1 MRCTRCKKK
10 LKKGAKFC
18 PACGTRVSKKKGKR
32 FVAFLLAVL
41 LLLSLSTI
49 GLAIYVF
56 VSENFSL
63 KQGLSKIFTAQSAIK
78 IANVEEAIAHATELG
93 KEFGYENAMSEMTEK
108 VTTEIDGDRYY
119 RLQQNYK
126 GIPVYGRSL
135 ICAVDEGKSLTS
147 ITGNIQDIAYVD
159 LSVKITY
166 NDIEISIKR
175 YFETELSDGNAMI
188 GELEIGEISNDDLYI
203 YTFSEDMSP
212 HLAYCIS
219 VNGYEFFIDA
229 QTGTILSASA
239 TIRAETGYLSSD
251 TNRINGFPVV
261 KNTDGLYILED
272 SKLHIT
278 VCNLNGKS
286 GRNGKN
292 RKNATLVTSSDLIFG
307 NESGEET
314 HEEAVIFYRNLA
326 EIKKYI
332 TDTCGFDCYWVFAY
346 YNDGYDNGK
355 NAMGGPGGTI
365 DGKFVGMVSM
375 GSVTGVDDT
384 DAIAH
389 EYSHVISAKTV
400 AWASNSVENSSICEG
415 ISDIFGE
422 IVEAYCN
429 NGSDPDWVMTGDN
442 NGIRRNIHDPNGI
455 VVAAHVNDSSL
466 LGELGSGKEY
476 YYSTVISHAAYLMW
490 NGIDGSQSKKIASD
504 DIIRLWYRAM
514 LMMPSDCDFATCR
527 QLVEWAA
534 LSVDGIT
541 EAQRNCIAEAFDMVG
556 IHAQELSPEILIN
569 CDRNVRP
576 GSYLNVYNV
585 EGKLHSSYTLSISGT
600 CAEHELAYAP
610 TVLTDIGFQY
620 KKTVEITN
628 ASSYRLDLPDGYYT
642 FTITD
647 SNNPKYTYTFTVS
660 VSDQGTT
667 DFIEL
672 HTDFENQLI
681 VKIAKPP
688 VSDTYKAYMTAVRK
702 TTESGAWSERLD
714 LTANMALTN
723 GSAKT
728 KTKMT
733 MTSDADISNYSE
745 NDPSRV
751 RISGA
756 AEMSVLGQTY
766 AWNMRYENGT
776 AHYQYT
782 QPNQTSADLKI
793 DPSFFNFETMTSD
806 MMTNAKMSGNQ
817 ITFTVP
823 GDKITEVGISAVNQ
837 MSGVDD
843 LKYGDVD
850 VIVTISSEGT
860 IDTITMAFH
869 ASLKYQGYD
878 ADVDYNIVYR
888 FSQSAVVSNMPS
900 VAIVPCSYTGQD
912 NKFDILT
919 VHEVNGNQIV
929 FTAWWYRIWDISH
942 ATATLDGNIA
952 SFDYTDANNPNIR
965 AKGTIEFTDS
975 KAMLTISE
983 CSVSEV
989 HKGSYCF
996 NFLAEALTEQQ
1007 LKEVGH
1013 FLGVPDGLDVTYKQ
1027 GTPYYWEAVG
1037 IYCTSVGIYYNKE
1050 LVAAADVNSLNGEV
1064 AGGILMYSGLSSAE
1078 NNDIAATFGYSK
1090 AWETHDYIGSDH
1102 FVTVLAFQDNGT
1114 FCCGIGFYLSDW
1126 AATFRGTYE
1135 VNSDEITLRYILNS
1149 KEMLNSYQVN
1159 WGNQTM
1165 KLTSVD
1171 GLNTAHQAGTVHLF
1185 EESPNCTAEELSYQV
1200 DLFQRYLGNL

>member
-18 PACGTRVSKKKGKR
+18 PACGTRVPPKKGKR
-32 FVAFLLAVL
+32 IVAFLLAVL

-63 KQGLSKIFTAQSAIK
+63 KQGQSKIYTAQSTVK
-78 IANVEEAIAHATELG
+78 IANVEEAIAHAKELG

-108 VTTEIDGDRYY
+108 VITEIDGDCYY

-126 GIPVYGRSL
+126 GIPVYGNTLIYATDKDNQVTTISGNVIDVDDSINMMPSISEGEAAFSIQDYLNQYSSYNVDIADISL
-135 ICAVDEGKSLTS
+135 NSDDLCIYTDKESGVESLAYVVSSDIYEFVIDAHNGSVLYAESTIRTSTYSGTLIGQKKTYPNVSYSLDEGNYYLSDEDKQIYSYRVQNTWAIGSVTSVLTQLWDSQNLIEWTPGGNPEADAVD
-147 ITGNIQDIAYVD
+147 AYVNTIVAYD
-159 LSVKITY
+159 YFDQILNNKGADGSGKLPICIFNGVKSYKTKNGID
-166 NDIEISIKR
+166 NIVR
-175 YFETELSDGNAMI
+175 NAMANIRYDKEGNPSLACIYI
-188 GELEIGEISNDDLYI
+188 GAGGN
-203 YTFSEDMSP
+203 P
-212 HLAYCIS
+212 
-219 VNGYEFFIDA
+219 
-229 QTGTILSASA
+229 ILSA
-239 TIRAETGYLSSD
+239 YLD
-251 TNRINGFPVV
+251 VV
-261 KNTDGLYILED
+261 
-272 SKLHIT
+272 
-278 VCNLNGKS
+278 
-286 GRNGKN
+286 
-292 RKNATLVTSSDLIFG
+292 
-307 NESGEET
+307 
-314 HEEAVIFYRNLA
+314 
-326 EIKKYI
+326 
-332 TDTCGFDCYWVFAY
+332 
-346 YNDGYDNGK
+346 
-355 NAMGGPGGTI
+355 
-365 DGKFVGMVSM
+365 
-375 GSVTGVDDT
+375 
-384 DAIAH
+384 AH
-389 EYSHVISAKTV
+389 EYTH
-400 AWASNSVENSSICEG
+400 NVEKMHSGMRYNGESGALMEAL
-415 ISDIFGE
+415 SDIFGE
-422 IVEAYCN
+422 LIQSSKS
-429 NGSDPDWVMTGDN
+429 GSVPDW
-442 NGIRRNIHDPNGI
+442 IIESSRNIASPEETNNPSSYGDGNWI
-455 VVAAHVNDSSL
+455 DKVLDFFDND
-466 LGELGSGKEY
+466 GVHRN
-476 YYSTVISHAAYLMW
+476 STVVSHAAYLMW
-490 NGIDGSQSKKIASD
+490 NGIDGNSAKKIKSNDLAK
-504 DIIRLWYRAM
+504 LWYRAM

-745 NDPSRV
+745 GDSSRV

-756 AEMSVLGQTY
+756 AELSVLGQTY

-806 MMTNAKMSGNQ
+806 MMTKAKMSGNQ

-823 GDKITEVGISAVNQ
+823 GDKITEVGIAAVNQ
-837 MSGVDD
+837 MSDVDD

-850 VIVTISSEGT
+850 VIVAISSEGT

-869 ASLKYQGYD
+869 ASLNYQGYD
-878 ADVDYNIVYR
+878 ADVDCNIVYR

-900 VAIVPCSYTGQD
+900 VTIVPCSYTGQES
-912 NKFDILT
+912 KFDILT

-965 AKGTIEFTDS
+965 AKGTIEFTGS
-975 KAMLTISE
+975 KAILTISE

-1007 LKEVGH
+1007 LMEVGH

-1027 GTPYYWEAVG
+1027 GTPYYWEGVG
-1037 IYCTSVGIYYNKE
+1037 IYCTEVGIYYHGE
-1050 LVAAADVNSLNGEV
+1050 LVAAADVNSLNGGV
-1064 AGGILMYSGLSSAE
+1064 AGGILMYSG
-1078 NNDIAATFGYSK
+1078 AAS
-1090 AWETHDYIGSDH
+1090 
-1102 FVTVLAFQDNGT
+1102 
-1114 FCCGIGFYLSDW
+1114 
-1126 AATFRGTYE
+1126 
-1135 VNSDEITLRYILNS
+1135 
-1149 KEMLNSYQVN
+1149 
-1159 WGNQTM
+1159 
-1165 KLTSVD
+1165 
-1171 GLNTAHQAGTVHLF
+1171 
-1185 EESPNCTAEELSYQV
+1185 
-1200 DLFQRYLGNL
+1200 